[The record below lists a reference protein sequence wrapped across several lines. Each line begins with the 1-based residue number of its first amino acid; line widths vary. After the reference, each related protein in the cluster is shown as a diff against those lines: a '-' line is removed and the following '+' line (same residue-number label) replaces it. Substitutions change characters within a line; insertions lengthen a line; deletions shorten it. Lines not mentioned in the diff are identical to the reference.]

1 MEKQIEIFQG
11 LSSAIQLNPKDWYR
25 WFSSVKPEPEKFQLP
40 GEWETKCEDAM
51 KKLIVLR
58 CFRPDRVRFAMI
70 NFVNAYFRSSEFTT
84 SKSTSIQEIYE
95 ESKPWTPIIFIMAPG
110 VDPTENLKRFADE
123 MKIKPISISLGQGQ
137 GERAKSILKKC
148 SQDGLWCFLSNC
160 HLSVNLLPEL
170 ENIMDEVFEDDN
182 YQDEFR
188 IFMSA
193 TPVPGF
199 PISLLQRSVKSAQE
213 PPRGIKAN
221 MMRMYENMGKSF
233 TRCEKDMEFRKAV
246 YGLVWFHSILIERKK
261 FKSLGWNISYSFNDS
276 DYSVSEDI
284 LAIYMGRF
292 KEGVKNP
299 DFEAQTP
306 INWQAVHYLIAMANY
321 GGRITDN

>member
-1 MEKQIEIFQG
+1 
-11 LSSAIQLNPKDWYR
+11 
-25 WFSSVKPEPEKFQLP
+25 
-40 GEWETKCEDAM
+40 
-51 KKLIVLR
+51 
-58 CFRPDRVRFAMI
+58 
-70 NFVNAYFRSSEFTT
+70 
-84 SKSTSIQEIYE
+84 
-95 ESKPWTPIIFIMAPG
+95 
-110 VDPTENLKRFADE
+110 
-123 MKIKPISISLGQGQ
+123 
-137 GERAKSILKKC
+137 
-148 SQDGLWCFLSNC
+148 
-160 HLSVNLLPEL
+160 
-170 ENIMDEVFEDDN
+170 
-182 YQDEFR
+182 
-188 IFMSA
+188 
-193 TPVPGF
+193 
-199 PISLLQRSVKSAQE
+199 
-213 PPRGIKAN
+213 

-321 GGRITDN
+321 GGRITDNNDRNLIRVYVSEIFNDDLVAIDKWRPPGTEEFAY